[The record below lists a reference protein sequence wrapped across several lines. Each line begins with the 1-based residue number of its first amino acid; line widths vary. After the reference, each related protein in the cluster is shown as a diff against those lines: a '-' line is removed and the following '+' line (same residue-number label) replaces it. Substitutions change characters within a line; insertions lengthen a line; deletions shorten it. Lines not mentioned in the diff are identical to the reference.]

1 MVRRK
6 NKTWFLILSL
16 LLLLLTSAVE
26 GWIYGFWMNKFLKQE
41 VLTQFAQSTRPIIL
55 YGAAVV
61 GILLLVFLFTS
72 PISLLTASL
81 NGWLGTDSKAFLSIF
96 VGAFVFAILVQ
107 RVDYVARFLVFVAAI
122 FLVKLDLQLLGYSR
136 WLCSVVLA
144 ILCWFGFTGGILT
157 FYLGFQT

>member
-6 NKTWFLILSL
+6 KKTWFLISL
-16 LLLLLTSAVE
+16 LLLLLTYGVE
-26 GWIYGFWMNKFLKQE
+26 GWIYGLWMNRFLEQE
-41 VLTQFAQSTRPIIL
+41 VLTQFAESTRLSIL

-61 GILLLVFLFTS
+61 GILFLVFLFTS
-72 PISLLTASL
+72 PISLLTVGL
-81 NGWLGTDSKAFLSIF
+81 NGWLGSDSRAFLSIF
-96 VGAFVFAILVQ
+96 VGAFAFAILVQ
-107 RVDYVARFLVFVAAI
+107 RVDYVARFLVLVAAV

-157 FYLGFQT
+157 FYVGFQT

>member
-1 MVRRK
+1 MVRRTK
-6 NKTWFLILSL
+6 KIWFLISL
-16 LLLLLTSAVE
+16 LLLLLTSGVE
-26 GWIYGFWMNKFLKQE
+26 GWIYGLWVNRFLKQE
-41 VLTQFAQSTRPIIL
+41 LLTQFAESTRLSIL
-55 YGAAVV
+55 YGAAFV

-72 PISLLTASL
+72 PISLLTVGL
-81 NGWLGTDSKAFLSIF
+81 NGWLGSDSRAFLSIF
-96 VGAFVFAILVQ
+96 VGAFAFAILVQ

-157 FYLGFQT
+157 FYVGFQT